1 MSFFQ
6 HLQKGVVPEDLK
18 AEIVKELKVVSRFN
32 LKNDSNKKAQNYM
45 YHNYTIMLAVPAA

>member
-32 LKNDSNKKAQNYM
+32 LKNDSNKKAQNY
-45 YHNYTIMLAVPAA
+45 HNYTIMLAVPAA